1 MTSNCYKILI
11 NDRKYEDWKLYDGI
25 SLNEIEK
32 IDIEP
37 SSVKLFSSDIFEI
50 NNTNNIKVLHSSV
63 RSSQGIPGILVL
75 NNSKS
80 YGKYKDKYLYKCIPD
95 DKRFPEFIVPYNIKL
110 GFSKNIDNKYIVFK
124 FDNWNGKHPQ
134 GTIVSVL
141 GDVDILCNYYEYQLY
156 CKSLYAS
163 IQKFNKKANDVLK
176 EKTEHEFIGSIIE
189 KYNLIDRTDEEIY
202 SIDSKETSDYDD
214 AFSIKDN
221 GDNCYTLSIY
231 IANVPLWMEELKLWD
246 SFSERISTIYL
257 PDRKRPMIPSQLSN
271 CLCSLCEKVVR
282 IAFTLDISI
291 VNNKIVSYKFEN
303 SYIRVYKNHVYESNE
318 LKKDKNHMVMFGVVD
333 KLCSKYKYITKI
345 KTSYDMVSYLMIL
358 MNYYTALEMI
368 KYNNGIYRSVK
379 YNHNIEKNPSLP
391 ENVNNFLKIW
401 NSSCGQYDL
410 YDERKCHEM
419 LELESYIH
427 CTSPIRRLVDLLNMG
442 RLQKDLLLVNYSE
455 DFEKFNKYWCD
466 NIEYINT
473 TMRAIRK
480 LQNDCNLL
488 DMCNNNPEICAKE
501 HEGYTFDKMVRNDGL
516 YQYIVYLVDLKT
528 VSRITLRF
536 ELEENKKYKFKV
548 FIFNDESS
556 LKKKN
561 KITPNTRINYLNI

>member
-1 MTSNCYKILI
+1 MTSKCYKILI
-11 NDRKYEDWKLYDGI
+11 NDRRYDDWKLYDGI

-32 IDIEP
+32 INIEP
-37 SSVKLFSSDIFEI
+37 VSVKLFSSDVFEI
-50 NNTNNIKVLHSSV
+50 NNDNIKILHSSV
-63 RSSQGIPGILVL
+63 RSMQTIPGILVL
-75 NNSKS
+75 NNNKS

-95 DKRFPEFIVPYNIKL
+95 DKRLPEFIVPYNLKL

-124 FDNWNGKHPQ
+124 FDNWYGKHPQ

-163 IQKFNKKANDVLK
+163 IQKFNKKTNDVLK
-176 EKTEHEFIGSIIE
+176 EKTEQEFITSIIE
-189 KYNLIDRTDEEIY
+189 KYNLIDRTEEEIY

-556 LKKKN
+556 LKKK
-561 KITPNTRINYLNI
+561 IRLHLIQE

>member
-163 IQKFNKKANDVLK
+163 IQKFNKKTNDALK
-176 EKTEHEFIGSIIE
+176 EKTEQEFIGSIIE
-189 KYNLIDRTDEEIY
+189 KYNLIDRTEEEIY

-442 RLQKDLLLVNYSE
+442 RLQKDLSLVNYSE
-455 DFEKFNKYWCD
+455 DFEKFIKYWCD

-501 HEGYTFDKMVRNDGL
+501 HDGYIFDKMVRNDGL

-556 LKKKN
+556 LKKK
-561 KITPNTRINYLNI
+561 IRLHLIQE